1 MPFKKIYLSLLFTL
15 YCYLSSYAQD
25 IQLESSTLA
34 ERIFSSY
41 ILYALIFV
49 GLIIVA
55 FIFFKNRILLKTQLE
70 LQHQEAE
77 RLKDMNE
84 FKTRLYANITHEF
97 RTPLTVILGLSD
109 LMMEKA
115 DELTPEK
122 IKEHMGLVASNGN
135 NLLHL
140 INQILDLSKLE
151 SSNMSLDLI
160 QANISNYI
168 ESIVHSFQPFANTQ
182 KINLSFQSDAP
193 DLKMDFDKNNLF
205 KIVSNLVSN
214 ALKYTNEG
222 GKVKVVLEKKNE
234 NVLIKII
241 DTGIGIPKEALPH
254 IFDRFFQATTDQL
267 QKQIGTGIGL
277 SLTQELVKLSDGNIR
292 VDSEIGIGTQFHI
305 ELPIHNTAPIVNPET
320 SAVLMQKEVNAYTIW
335 PQPKKE
341 DTITIDHNNEENL
354 PTLLI
359 VEDNKDIII
368 YLKTIL
374 EPFYHLEVGTD
385 GKMGVDKAL
394 EIIPDIIVSDV
405 MMPKMDGFEVCNFL
419 KNDERTSHIPIVLLT
434 AKSEI
439 QSRLHGLERGADA
452 YLSKPFNK
460 NELLIRLQK
469 LVELRQQLKSRY
481 VDFKVP
487 PPSEDKAVQIEDAFI
502 EKLRTIVEKNL
513 DDPRFG
519 VQELCKAVNL
529 SRMQVHRKIKALSG
543 ASTTMFIRS
552 IRLQKAKLIMLTKS
566 QMNISEIAYEVGFN
580 DPNYFSRAFNQQ
592 FGKSP
597 SKFLNE
603 KNNI

>member
-1 MPFKKIYLSLLFTL
+1 MPFKKTHLSLLLIFS
-15 YCYLSSYAQD
+15 CYLPTYAQN
-25 IQLESSTLA
+25 IQFESSSLA
-34 ERIFSSY
+34 DQIFSIY
-41 ILYALIFV
+41 IFYTLILI
-49 GLIIVA
+49 GLIVIA
-55 FIFFKNRILLKTQLE
+55 FRIFKNRILLKTQLE

-109 LMMEKA
+109 LMLEKA

-122 IKEHMGLVASNGN
+122 IRTHVGLVASNGN

-160 QANISNYI
+160 QADISKYI
-168 ESIVHSFQPFANTQ
+168 KSIVNSFQPFATVQ
-182 KINLSFQSDAP
+182 KINLSFHSDP
-193 DLKMDFDKNNLF
+193 KELEMDFDKNNLF
-205 KIVSNLVSN
+205 KIISNLVSN

-292 VDSEIGIGTQFHI
+292 VESEIGIGTQFHI
-305 ELPIHNTAPIVNPET
+305 ELPIHNTAPFVTPET
-320 SAVLMQKEVNAYTIW
+320 SSVIMQKEVNPYTIW
-335 PQPKKE
+335 PQTKKE
-341 DTITIDHNNEENL
+341 DAMAVEPSNIENL

-359 VEDNKDIII
+359 VEDNKDIIV

-374 EPFYHLEVGTD
+374 ESFYHLEVGTD
-385 GKMGVDKAL
+385 GKMGVEKAL
-394 EIIPDIIVSDV
+394 EIIPDIIISDV
-405 MMPKMDGFEVCNFL
+405 MMPKMDGFEVCNLL

-481 VDFKVP
+481 VDFQVP
-487 PPSEDKAVQIEDAFI
+487 PPSEEKAVQIEDAFI

>member
-1 MPFKKIYLSLLFTL
+1 MPLKKTPLPLLLILCCHFST
-15 YCYLSSYAQD
+15 YAQNT
-25 IQLESSTLA
+25 QLESSTLA

-41 ILYALIFV
+41 TLFALIFV
-49 GLIIVA
+49 GLIFVA
-55 FIFFKNRILLKTQLE
+55 FIFFKNRILLESQLE

-109 LMMEKA
+109 LILEKA
-115 DELTPEK
+115 DELTPEQ
-122 IKEHMGLVASNGN
+122 IRTHVGLVASNGN

-160 QANISNYI
+160 QANISQYI
-168 ESIVHSFQPFANTQ
+168 DSIVHSFQPFATAQ
-182 KINLSFQSDAP
+182 KINLSFHADA
-193 DLKMDFDKNNLF
+193 KEVNMDFDKNNLF
-205 KIVSNLVSN
+205 KIISNLVSN

-234 NVLIKII
+234 HVLLKVI
-241 DTGIGIPKEALPH
+241 DTGIGIPKEAIPH

-277 SLTQELVKLSDGNIR
+277 SLTRELVKLSDGKIR
-292 VDSEIGIGTQFHI
+292 VESEIGIGTQFHI
-305 ELPIHNTAPIVNPET
+305 ELPIHNTAPFVIPET
-320 SAVLMQKEVNAYTIW
+320 SSVVMQKEVNPYTIW
-335 PQPKKE
+335 PQTKE
-341 DTITIDHNNEENL
+341 EDAKAIDHSNEENL

-359 VEDNKDIII
+359 VEDNRDIII

-385 GKMGVDKAL
+385 GKMGVEKAI
-394 EIIPDIIVSDV
+394 EIIPDIIISDV

-419 KNDERTSHIPIVLLT
+419 KHDERTSHIPIVLLT

-439 QSRLHGLERGADA
+439 ESRLHGLERGADA

-481 VDFKVP
+481 VDFQVP
-487 PPSEDKAVQIEDAFI
+487 PPTEEKAVQIEDAFI
-502 EKLRTIVEKNL
+502 EKLRAIVEKNL

-519 VQELCKAVNL
+519 VQELCQAVNL

-552 IRLQKAKLIMLTKS
+552 IRLQKAKVIMLTKT

-580 DPNYFSRAFNQQ
+580 DPNYFSKAFNQQ

-603 KNNI
+603 NE